1 MDKCEY
7 YIGKQIL
14 PFDQNRTIEQ
24 EKFAYSPV
32 RTTFE
37 KQTKRIEEERKKQ
50 IDAIT
55 NQNKRLEALPDE
67 YDHKS
72 GYKEIFDKLIE
83 ERFDEIKELTDEI
96 NDNDLIYYF
105 KNNTAPKDFNDFE
118 NGIELFRKIKS
129 GEMKLEDAKELQNI
143 FKTNLNEKSK
153 G

>member
-1 MDKCEY
+1 MNIDDKIKDEKLQYYINKEVAKISGWSPGKMDKCEY

-83 ERFDEIKELTDEI
+83 
-96 NDNDLIYYF
+96 
-105 KNNTAPKDFNDFE
+105 
-118 NGIELFRKIKS
+118 
-129 GEMKLEDAKELQNI
+129 
-143 FKTNLNEKSK
+143 
-153 G
+153 